1 MKIDKERI
9 LEFLR
14 SRQEQDTVAQ
24 AQPEL
29 PDQVDTDDDAA
40 MLAHLGIDPQ
50 ELLDEVS
57 SDRGGS
63 GG

>member
-1 MKIDKERI
+1 MKVDKALI

-14 SRQEQDTVAQ
+14 SRQEQDTLTQ

-50 ELLDEVS
+50 ELLGELAR
-57 SDRGGS
+57 DRGRSGS
-63 GG
+63 